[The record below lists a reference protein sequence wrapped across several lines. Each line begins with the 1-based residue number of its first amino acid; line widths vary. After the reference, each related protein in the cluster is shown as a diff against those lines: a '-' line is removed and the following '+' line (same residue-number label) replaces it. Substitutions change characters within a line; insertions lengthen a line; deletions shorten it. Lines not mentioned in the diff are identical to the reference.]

1 MKTMLIRT
9 VLIASALA
17 VPGLTPVLADD
28 LNSTVAIRQGSHIC
42 IDSTDITNRIIPDDN
57 TIIFR
62 MNDGT
67 YWQNTLQKPCTGLNI
82 RQSFVLVTRD
92 KYICS
97 NQQRITVT
105 GQGNVCWFGEFS
117 KTTSPL
123 KSSGG

>member
-1 MKTMLIRT
+1 MKTMLVAAAFA
-9 VLIASALA
+9 VLGIAPA
-17 VPGLTPVLADD
+17 LADD

-42 IDSTDITNRIIPDDN
+42 IDSTDITNRIVPDDN
-57 TIIFR
+57 TIVFR

-67 YWQNTLQKPCTGLNI
+67 YWQNTLQKPCTGLHI

-105 GQGNVCWFGEFS
+105 GQGNVCWLGEFS
-117 KTTSPL
+117 KTSSPL
-123 KSSGG
+123 KSTSGG